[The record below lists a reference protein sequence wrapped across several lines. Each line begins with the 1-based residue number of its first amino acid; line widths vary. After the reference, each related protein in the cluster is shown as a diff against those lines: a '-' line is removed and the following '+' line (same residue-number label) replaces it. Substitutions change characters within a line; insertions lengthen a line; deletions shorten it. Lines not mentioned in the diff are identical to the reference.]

1 MKRAL
6 VTGASGFVGANL
18 ARRLLAD
25 GHEVHLLLR
34 PGHQPWRIEGIRQE
48 LRVHEVDLLD
58 SAALAG
64 AVAEARPDWVFHL
77 AAHGAYSW
85 QEDFQRILATNL
97 HATIGLLDACLKTG
111 FEAFVH
117 AGSSSEY
124 GLKDHAPAETEAV
137 VPNSHYAV
145 AKAAATLY
153 CQFVARRD
161 RLPVT
166 TLRLYSAYGPFE
178 EPRRLMPMLV
188 LRGLEG
194 GFPPLVAPDTARDYV
209 YVDDVVEAFILAAED
224 ARRQPGEIY
233 NIGSG
238 TQTTLRE
245 LAATARR
252 VMDIGNEPVW
262 GTMPQRRWDTSVW
275 VADPRLAADRLSWRP
290 RRTLEEGLRR
300 FVTWFRSEPWIAPH
314 YATLAARTP

>member
-6 VTGASGFVGANL
+6 VTGASGFVGAKL
-18 ARRLLAD
+18 VRRLLAD

-34 PGHQPWRIEGIRQE
+34 PGYQPWRIAGIRSQVV
-48 LRVHEVDLLD
+48 VHAVDLLD
-58 SAALAG
+58 STALER
-64 AVAEARPDWVFHL
+64 AVATVRPEWVFHL

-85 QEDFQRILATNL
+85 QDDFPRILATNL
-97 HATIGLLDACLKTG
+97 TATIRLLDACLVTG

-124 GLKDHAPAETEAV
+124 GLKDHAPAESEAV
-137 VPNSHYAV
+137 MPNSHYAV

-161 RLPVT
+161 RMPVT

-188 LRGLEG
+188 LRGLGG

-209 YVDDVVEAFILAAED
+209 YVDDVVEAFLLAAEN
-224 ARRQPGEIY
+224 AGRHPGEIY

-238 TQTTLRE
+238 TQTSLRE
-245 LAATARR
+245 LAATARE
-252 VMDIGNEPVW
+252 VMTIPAAPIW
-262 GTMPQRRWDTSVW
+262 GSMPARQWDTSVW
-275 VADPRLAADRLSWRP
+275 VADPRLAAEHLGWQS
-290 RRTLEEGLRR
+290 RTPLEAGLRN
-300 FVTWFRSEPWIAPH
+300 FVAWFGSEPWIAAH
-314 YATLAARTP
+314 YAAAAADPP